1 MSAHPPTT
9 RRSHSASVICGS
21 SLFAATLLVA
31 AFAQSA
37 PDPAIRPHAAATPQ
51 QVAETLDSIVQP
63 RFQQNAGRF
72 GVDRVFALDGHGNVH
87 WVESDSRAERRRF
100 AVVKASHRPY
110 VIAFLHT
117 AHKPGA
123 HIDPAT
129 KPEASDQP
137 VPSINALTAVG
148 ATQVGAD
155 RIYDWAN
162 AQLKPVVTAHLV
174 TLRQGQSAQ
183 ANYQN
188 WVVVMRPVRALHPGC
203 ITCHAGAKRGDTL
216 GVMVYAVDKNQK
228 IKKQS
233 FVAPGGEE

>member
-1 MSAHPPTT
+1 MQTST
-9 RRSHSASVICGS
+9 GS
-21 SLFAATLLVA
+21 TPILAFALFAATLLAA
-31 AFAQSA
+31 AFAQSSPELA
-37 PDPAIRPHAAATPQ
+37 VHPHSASSPL

-87 WVESDSRAERRRF
+87 WVESDSRAERARF
-100 AVVKASHRPY
+100 ASVKASHRPY

-129 KPEASDQP
+129 KPQESDMP
-137 VPSINALTAVG
+137 VPAINSLTAVG
-148 ATQVGAD
+148 ASQVGAD
-155 RIYDWAN
+155 RMYDWAN
-162 AQLKPVVTAHLV
+162 AHLKPVVTAHMM
-174 TLRQGQSAQ
+174 TLKQGLPAQ
-183 ANYQN
+183 ADYQN
-188 WVVVMRPVRALHPGC
+188 WVVVMRPVRALHQGC

-228 IKKQS
+228 IKRQS
-233 FVAPGGEE
+233 FVAPGGV